1 MNKDNFI
8 LWCNRFMSNDT
19 RDLKFDKICDEIFAL
34 SHAVRSAIVIDKMG
48 RLVAGGMRKGITSM
62 EEKDDTQKL
71 YVQFALR
78 SVMREDFDEQFG
90 KTVYSF
96 SERERIKLAS
106 FPLDD
111 QYIVRVSIEKEET
124 RHNAIIDDI
133 LKIISN
139 SKANAYK
146 NS

>member
-1 MNKDNFI
+1 
-8 LWCNRFMSNDT
+8 MSNDNH
-19 RDLKFDKICDEIFAL
+19 DLKFDEICDEIFGL
-34 SHAVRSAIVIDKMG
+34 SPAVRSAIVIDKMG

-62 EEKDDTQKL
+62 EEKDDSQKL

-90 KTVYSF
+90 RTVYSF

-111 QYIVRVSIEKEET
+111 QYIMRVSIEKEESD
-124 RHNAIIDDI
+124 HNAIIDNI

-139 SKANAYK
+139 ENSYK
-146 NS
+146 SS

>member
-1 MNKDNFI
+1 
-8 LWCNRFMSNDT
+8 MSNDDQ
-19 RDLKFDKICDEIFAL
+19 RLKFDRICNEIFAL
-34 SHAVRSAIVIDKMG
+34 SPAVRSAIVIDKMG
-48 RLVAGGMRKGITSM
+48 RLVAGGMREGITSM

-90 KTVYSF
+90 KTLYSF

-111 QYIVRVSIEKEET
+111 QYIARVSIEKES
-124 RHNAIIDDI
+124 RHNEIIDNI
-133 LKIISN
+133 LKIISDNKETN
-139 SKANAYK
+139 SET
-146 NS
+146 

>member
-1 MNKDNFI
+1 MNKDNFMQ
-8 LWCNRFMSNDT
+8 FMSNDNH
-19 RDLKFDKICDEIFAL
+19 DLKFDEICDEILAL
-34 SHAVRSAIVIDKMG
+34 SPAVRSAIVIDKMG
-48 RLVAGGMRKGITSM
+48 RLVAGGMRKGTTSM

-90 KTVYSF
+90 RTVYSF

-111 QYIVRVSIEKEET
+111 QYIVRVSIEKEESD
-124 RHNAIIDDI
+124 HNAIIDNI

-139 SKANAYK
+139 ENSYK
-146 NS
+146 SS

>member
-1 MNKDNFI
+1 M
-8 LWCNRFMSNDT
+8 RFMSNDNH
-19 RDLKFDKICDEIFAL
+19 DLKFDRICDEIFAL

-90 KTVYSF
+90 RTVYSF

-111 QYIVRVSIEKEET
+111 QYIMRVSIEKEESD
-124 RHNAIIDDI
+124 HNAIIDNI

-139 SKANAYK
+139 E
-146 NS
+146 NSYNRTQLQK

>member
-1 MNKDNFI
+1 
-8 LWCNRFMSNDT
+8 MSNDDQ
-19 RDLKFDKICDEIFAL
+19 RLKFDRICSEIFAL
-34 SHAVRSAIVIDKMG
+34 SPAVRSAIVIDKMG
-48 RLVAGGMRKGITSM
+48 RLVAGGMREGITSM

-90 KTVYSF
+90 KTLYSF

-111 QYIVRVSIEKEET
+111 QYIARVSIEKKES
-124 RHNAIIDDI
+124 RHNEIIDKI
-133 LKIISN
+133 LKIVSDN
-139 SKANAYK
+139 KETQASK
-146 NS
+146 

>member
-1 MNKDNFI
+1 
-8 LWCNRFMSNDT
+8 MSNDT
-19 RDLKFDKICDEIFAL
+19 HDLKFDKICDEIFAL
-34 SHAVRSAIVIDKMG
+34 SPAVRSAIVIDKMG
-48 RLVAGGMRKGITSM
+48 RLVAGGMRNGITSM

-78 SVMREDFDEQFG
+78 SAMREDFDEQFG

-111 QYIVRVSIEKEET
+111 QYIVRVSIEKEES
-124 RHNAIIDDI
+124 RHNAIIDNI
-133 LKIISN
+133 LKIIRKENADNN
-139 SKANAYK
+139 SG
-146 NS
+146 

>member
-1 MNKDNFI
+1 
-8 LWCNRFMSNDT
+8 
-19 RDLKFDKICDEIFAL
+19 
-34 SHAVRSAIVIDKMG
+34 MG

-139 SKANAYK
+139 SKANAHT
-146 NS
+146 

>member
-1 MNKDNFI
+1 MG
-8 LWCNRFMSNDT
+8 FMSNDNH
-19 RDLKFDKICDEIFAL
+19 DLKFDRICDEIFAL

-48 RLVAGGMRKGITSM
+48 RLVAGGMRKGITSL

-90 KTVYSF
+90 RTVYSF

-111 QYIVRVSIEKEET
+111 QYIMRVSIEKEESD
-124 RHNAIIDDI
+124 HNTIIDNI

-139 SKANAYK
+139 E
-146 NS
+146 NSYNRTQLQK

>member
-1 MNKDNFI
+1 
-8 LWCNRFMSNDT
+8 MSNDDQ
-19 RDLKFDKICDEIFAL
+19 RLKFDRICNEIFAL
-34 SHAVRSAIVIDKMG
+34 SPAVRSAIVIDKMG
-48 RLVAGGMRKGITSM
+48 RRVAGGMREGITSM

-90 KTVYSF
+90 KTLYSF

-111 QYIVRVSIEKEET
+111 QYIVRVSIEKKES
-124 RHNAIIDDI
+124 RHNEIIDNI
-133 LKIISN
+133 LKIISDNKEAQTN
-139 SKANAYK
+139 SET
-146 NS
+146 

>member
-1 MNKDNFI
+1 
-8 LWCNRFMSNDT
+8 MSNDSH
-19 RDLKFDKICDEIFAL
+19 DLKFDEICDEIFAL
-34 SHAVRSAIVIDKMG
+34 SPAVRSAIVIDKMG

-90 KTVYSF
+90 KTLYSF

-111 QYIVRVSIEKEET
+111 QYIVRVSIEKKES
-124 RHNAIIDDI
+124 RHKEIIDKI
-133 LKIISN
+133 LKIISDN
-139 SKANAYK
+139 KETQTNK
-146 NS
+146 

>member
-1 MNKDNFI
+1 
-8 LWCNRFMSNDT
+8 MSNET
-19 RDLKFDKICDEIFAL
+19 RHLKFDKICDEIFAL

-124 RHNAIIDDI
+124 GHSAIIEDI
-133 LKIISN
+133 LKIIR
-139 SKANAYK
+139 KWNAHK
-146 NS
+146 SG

>member
-1 MNKDNFI
+1 
-8 LWCNRFMSNDT
+8 MSNDT
-19 RDLKFDKICDEIFAL
+19 HDLKFDKICDEIFAL
-34 SHAVRSAIVIDKMG
+34 SPAVRSAIVIDKMG
-48 RLVAGGMRKGITSM
+48 RLVAGGMRNGITSM

-78 SVMREDFDEQFG
+78 SAMREDFDEQFG

-111 QYIVRVSIEKEET
+111 QYIVRVSIEKEES
-124 RHNAIIDDI
+124 RHDVIVDNI

-139 SKANAYK
+139 SNEKAHK
-146 NS
+146 SS

>member
-1 MNKDNFI
+1 
-8 LWCNRFMSNDT
+8 MSGEH
-19 RDLKFDKICDEIFAL
+19 RDPKLDQICDEIFAL
-34 SHAVRSAIVIDKMG
+34 STAIRSAIVIDKMG
-48 RLVAGGMRKGITSM
+48 RLVAGGMRKGIRPM
-62 EEKDDTQKL
+62 EEKDDSQKL

-106 FPLDD
+106 FPLDN
-111 QYIVRVSIEKEET
+111 QHILRVSIEKEET
-124 RHNAIIDDI
+124 RHNEIIDNI

-139 SKANAYK
+139 SKK
-146 NS
+146 NKNKSNKK

>member
-1 MNKDNFI
+1 
-8 LWCNRFMSNDT
+8 MSGD
-19 RDLKFDKICDEIFAL
+19 DSYLKFDKICDDIFAV
-34 SHAVRSAIVIDKMG
+34 STAIRSAIVIDKMG
-48 RLVAGGMRKGITSM
+48 RHVAGGMRKGIRSM
-62 EEKDDTQKL
+62 EEKDDSQKL

-111 QYIVRVSIEKEET
+111 QHILRVSIEKEET
-124 RHNAIIDDI
+124 RHNEIIDNI
-133 LKIISN
+133 LKIIN
-139 SKANAYK
+139 NNKK
-146 NS
+146 P

>member
-1 MNKDNFI
+1 
-8 LWCNRFMSNDT
+8 MSNDSH
-19 RDLKFDKICDEIFAL
+19 DLKFDQICDEIFAL
-34 SHAVRSAIVIDKMG
+34 SPAVRSAIVIDKMG

-90 KTVYSF
+90 KTLYSF

-111 QYIVRVSIEKEET
+111 QYIVRVSIEKEESHHT
-124 RHNAIIDDI
+124 AIIDNI
-133 LKIISN
+133 LRIISN
-139 SKANAYK
+139 SKVNAQK
-146 NS
+146 KSG

>member
-1 MNKDNFI
+1 
-8 LWCNRFMSNDT
+8 MSGEH
-19 RDLKFDKICDEIFAL
+19 RDPKLDQICDEIFAL
-34 SHAVRSAIVIDKMG
+34 STAIRSAIVIDKMG
-48 RLVAGGMRKGITSM
+48 RLVAGGMRKGIRPM
-62 EEKDDTQKL
+62 EEKDDSQKL

-106 FPLDD
+106 FPLDN
-111 QYIVRVSIEKEET
+111 QHILRVSIEKEET
-124 RHNAIIDDI
+124 RHNEIIDNI

-139 SKANAYK
+139 SNKSSNK
-146 NS
+146 STKK

>member
-1 MNKDNFI
+1 
-8 LWCNRFMSNDT
+8 MSNDSH
-19 RDLKFDKICDEIFAL
+19 DLKFDEICDEIFAV
-34 SHAVRSAIVIDKMG
+34 SPAVRSAIVIDKMG
-48 RLVAGGMRKGITSM
+48 RLVAGGMRKGIASM

-90 KTVYSF
+90 KTLYSF

-111 QYIVRVSIEKEET
+111 QYIVRVSIEKEEPHHT
-124 RHNAIIDDI
+124 AIINNI

-139 SKANAYK
+139 NKDNAQ
-146 NS
+146 NSG

>member
-1 MNKDNFI
+1 
-8 LWCNRFMSNDT
+8 MSDEH
-19 RDLKFDKICDEIFAL
+19 RYPKLDQICDEIFAL
-34 SHAVRSAIVIDKMG
+34 SAAIRSAIVIDKMG
-48 RLVAGGMRKGITSM
+48 RLVAGGMREGIRPM
-62 EEKDDTQKL
+62 EEKDDSQKL

-106 FPLDD
+106 FPLDN
-111 QYIVRVSIEKEET
+111 QHILRVSIEKEET
-124 RHNAIIDDI
+124 RHNEIIDNI

-139 SKANAYK
+139 SNKSSNK
-146 NS
+146 STKK

>member
-1 MNKDNFI
+1 
-8 LWCNRFMSNDT
+8 MSDDDQ
-19 RDLKFDKICDEIFAL
+19 RLKFDRICNEIFAL
-34 SHAVRSAIVIDKMG
+34 SPAVRSAIVIDKMG
-48 RLVAGGMRKGITSM
+48 RLVAGGMREGITSM

-90 KTVYSF
+90 KTLYSF

-111 QYIVRVSIEKEET
+111 QYIVRVSIEKKESH
-124 RHNAIIDDI
+124 HNEIIDNI
-133 LKIISN
+133 LKIISDKKQAQTD
-139 SKANAYK
+139 SET
-146 NS
+146 

>member
-1 MNKDNFI
+1 
-8 LWCNRFMSNDT
+8 MSNDDQ
-19 RDLKFDKICDEIFAL
+19 RLKFDRICNEIFAL
-34 SHAVRSAIVIDKMG
+34 SPAVRSAIVIDKMG
-48 RLVAGGMRKGITSM
+48 RRVAGGMREGITSM

-90 KTVYSF
+90 KTLYSF

-111 QYIVRVSIEKEET
+111 QYIVRVSIEKKES
-124 RHNAIIDDI
+124 RHNEIIDNI
-133 LKIISN
+133 LKIISDKKEAQTN
-139 SKANAYK
+139 SET
-146 NS
+146 

>member
-1 MNKDNFI
+1 
-8 LWCNRFMSNDT
+8 MSNDNQ
-19 RDLKFDKICDEIFAL
+19 RLKFDRICSEIFAL
-34 SHAVRSAIVIDKMG
+34 SPAVRSAIVIDKMG
-48 RLVAGGMRKGITSM
+48 RLVAGGMREGITSM

-90 KTVYSF
+90 KTLYSF

-111 QYIVRVSIEKEET
+111 QYIVRVSIEKGEA
-124 RHNAIIDDI
+124 RHHEIIDNI
-133 LKIISN
+133 LKIINNNKDNVQKS
-139 SKANAYK
+139 
-146 NS
+146 

>member
-1 MNKDNFI
+1 M
-8 LWCNRFMSNDT
+8 RFMSNDNH
-19 RDLKFDKICDEIFAL
+19 DLKFDRICDEIFAL
-34 SHAVRSAIVIDKMG
+34 SPAIRSAIVIDKMG

-62 EEKDDTQKL
+62 EEKDDSQKL

-90 KTVYSF
+90 RTVYSF

-111 QYIVRVSIEKEET
+111 QYIMRVSIEKEESD
-124 RHNAIIDDI
+124 HNAIIDNI
-133 LKIISN
+133 LKIINNEN
-139 SKANAYK
+139 SYNRTQLQK
-146 NS
+146 